1 MRRHLVLLFSKVIFI
16 TEEQTKSALVA
27 LNEKIIKKLDADGI
41 KPEQIIYVQIDEA
54 GSSSPVMLNML
65 RDTANLKKRGFNF
78 IDSRN
83 IIELHRLTG
92 GINTGAIIYVDDFSG
107 TGKQFTKNRSWVA
120 QFVDGNFSEFFLAP
134 CICEEA
140 VNRISKV
147 GVALYHQITHMKNE
161 RPLHPECAIL
171 ENSIKE
177 EIRGICREINPT
189 AGLGFEKLATMVIL
203 YRNAPNTVPLVFRG
217 SLGQDPYIGI
227 FPRSDDLPLPR

>member
-1 MRRHLVLLFSKVIFI
+1 VFLLSKVIFI
-16 TEEQTKSALVA
+16 TEGQTRSAIA
-27 LNEKIIKKLDADGI
+27 NLNKKIIGKLAADGI
-41 KPEQIIYVQIDEA
+41 RPEQIIYVQIDEA

-65 RDTANLKKRGFNF
+65 RDAANLGRRGFKF
-78 IDSRN
+78 IDSKD
-83 IIELHRLTG
+83 ITGLQELTST
-92 GINTGAIIYVDDFSG
+92 INTGAIIYVDDFSG
-107 TGKQFTKNRSWVA
+107 TGKQFTKNRRWVA
-120 QFVDGNFSEFFLAP
+120 QYIVGNFSEFFLAP

-147 GVALYHQITHMKNE
+147 GVALYHQITHMKSE

-177 EIRGICREINPT
+177 ELRGICREINPA

-203 YRNAPNTVPLVFRG
+203 YRNAPNTVPLLFRG